1 MVKTIFFLKTDKNND
16 DGELPIYCKIK
27 YRNTITTM
35 SSGKWIS
42 KKRWKSNNHLRNP
55 LKVKSEKTIK
65 QYLDKITRDVD
76 FAYLHL
82 SSTHDLFTASDIKNK
97 VTGKVKDI
105 NEVLCSEVIDLH
117 NRNFEKKVIRG
128 ERNEASLQKYN
139 RAKILFENFLM
150 KRFNK
155 KDYFVKKIDNQLIYD
170 FDSFLRYESG
180 FKGKIGISNNA
191 VVKYFQNLNTIFN
204 DAQKRGVISENPFK
218 LYDGKIVVKD
228 AEFLTAEELE
238 TIENKIFSTERLN
251 RVKDIF
257 LFSCY
262 TSYAPIDVENLT
274 RDNLIKDSEG
284 SLWLKTNRQKTT
296 VKSNVPVLAPVKRII
311 EKYEGFEGNRLIP
324 TISNQK
330 INEYL
335 KEIATLCGIKKN
347 LTHYVARHTFATT
360 VTLGNG
366 LSIEN
371 VSAMMGHTTIN
382 TTRHYAK
389 VLDRNV
395 KLDMKK
401 LEGKYF

>member
-1 MVKTIFFLKTDKNND
+1 MVKTIFYLKTDKQNK

-27 YRNTITTM
+27 YRNTNTTM

-42 KKRWKSNNHLRNP
+42 KKRWLSNNHLRNP
-55 LKVKSEKTIK
+55 LKLKCEKIIK
-65 QYLDKITRDVD
+65 QYLDKITSDVD
-76 FAYLHL
+76 SAFLNL
-82 SSTHDLFTASDIKNK
+82 SDTRDFFTAADIKNK
-97 VTGKVKDI
+97 ITGKVKDI
-105 NEVLCSEVIDLH
+105 NEVLCSEVLDLY
-117 NRNFEKKVIRG
+117 NINFEKKVIRG
-128 ERNEASLQKYN
+128 ERTEASLQKYN
-139 RAKILFENFLM
+139 RVKTLFENYIM

-155 KDYFVKKIDNQLIYD
+155 RDYLVEKIDNQLIYD

-191 VVKYFQNLNTIFN
+191 VVKYFQNLSTIFN
-204 DAQKRGVISENPFK
+204 YAQKRGIIRENPFNH
-218 LYDGKIVVKD
+218 YDGKIVVKD

-238 TIENKIFSTERLN
+238 TIENKTFTNERLN

-311 EKYEGFEGNRLIP
+311 EKYEGLGGNRLIP

-335 KEIATLCGIKKN
+335 KEIAALCNIKKN
-347 LTHYVARHTFATT
+347 LTHYVARHTFGTT

-371 VSAMMGHTTIN
+371 VSAMMGHTSIN

-389 VLDRNV
+389 VLDRNIKKDMD
-395 KLDMKK
+395 KLKDK
-401 LEGKYF
+401 FQ

>member
-1 MVKTIFFLKTDKNND
+1 MVKTIFYLKTDKQNT
-16 DGELPIYCKIK
+16 DGELPIYCKIRYK
-27 YRNTITTM
+27 NTVTTM
-35 SSGKWIS
+35 SSGKWIT
-42 KKRWKSNNHLRNP
+42 KKRWLATNHLRNP
-55 LKVKSEKTIK
+55 LKVKSERALKSSLDRIK
-65 QYLDKITRDVD
+65 ENVDSKYLQ
-76 FAYLHL
+76 L
-82 SSTHDLFTASDIKNK
+82 SNSIEFLTALDIKNSL
-97 VTGKVKDI
+97 TGKVKGI

-117 NRNFEKKVIRG
+117 NNEFEKKVQRK
-128 ERNEASLQKYN
+128 ERSGKSLQKYK
-139 RAKILFENFLM
+139 RVKALFKNYIS

-155 KDYFVKKIDNQLIYD
+155 KEYFVKKIDNQLIYD
-170 FDSFLRYESG
+170 FESFLRYESG
-180 FKGKIGISNNA
+180 FKGKVGISNNA

-204 DAQKRGVISENPFK
+204 YAQKRGVIEENPFRF
-218 LYDGKIVVKD
+218 YEGKIVVKD
-228 AEFLTAEELE
+228 AEFLTAAELE
-238 TIENKIFSTERLN
+238 AIENKNFSTERLN

-284 SLWLKTNRQKTT
+284 ALWLKTNRQKTT
-296 VKSNVPVLAPVKRII
+296 IKSNVPVLPPVKRII
-311 EKYEGFEGNRLIP
+311 DKYEGVEGARLIP

-335 KEIATLCGIKKN
+335 KEIAALCGIKKN
-347 LTHYVARHTFATT
+347 LTHYVARHTFGTT

-371 VSAMMGHTTIN
+371 VSAMMGHTSIK

-389 VLDRNV
+389 VLDRSV

-401 LEGKYF
+401 LESRYS

>member
-1 MVKTIFFLKTDKNND
+1 MVKTIFYLKTDKQNNY
-16 DGELPIYCKIK
+16 GELPIYCKIK
-27 YRNTITTM
+27 YRNTVTTM
-35 SSGKWIS
+35 SSGKWIT
-42 KKRWKSNNHLRNP
+42 KKRWLSTNHLRNP
-55 LKVKSEKTIK
+55 LKIKKENTIK
-65 QYLDKITRDVD
+65 LYLDKIIRDVD
-76 FAYLHL
+76 AAYLHL
-82 SSTHDLFTASDIKNK
+82 NDTLDFVTASDIKNS
-97 VTGKVKDI
+97 VTGKVKNI
-105 NEVLCSEVIDLH
+105 NEVLCSEVINLH
-117 NRNFEKKVIRG
+117 NNNFEKKVLRG
-128 ERNEASLQKYN
+128 ERTVASMQKYN
-139 RAKILFENFLM
+139 RVKTLFENYIA
-150 KRFNK
+150 KRLNK
-155 KDYFVKKIDNQLIYD
+155 KEYLVKKIDNQLLYD

-204 DAQKRGVISENPFK
+204 YAQKRGVIEVNPFRH
-218 LYDGKIVVKD
+218 YEGKIVVRD
-228 AEFLTAEELE
+228 AEFLTADELQA
-238 TIENKIFSTERLN
+238 IENKNFNTERLN

-257 LFSCY
+257 IFSCY

-296 VKSNVPVLAPVKRII
+296 IKSNVPVLPPVKRII
-311 EKYEGFEGNRLIP
+311 DKYEGVEEGRLLP

-347 LTHYVARHTFATT
+347 LTHYVARHTFGTT

-371 VSAMMGHTTIN
+371 VSSMMGHTNLN

-389 VLDRNV
+389 VLDKNV
-395 KLDMKK
+395 KKDMEK
-401 LEGKYF
+401 LHSKFR